1 MVVCHNRIKQMPLK
15 ASQKKNLRAKAHHL
29 KPLVTVADKGLR
41 ETVIA
46 EIERALNDHELIKVK
61 LRSDREK
68 CQVWAASIAEQ
79 CGAELVQS
87 IGQVACF
94 YKKHPEKPVIDPS
107 K

>member
-1 MVVCHNRIKQMPLK
+1 MPLK

-29 KPLVTVADKGLR
+29 KPLVTVADKGLS
-41 ETVIA
+41 ESVIA

-68 CQVWAASIAEQ
+68 RQAWAESIAEQ
-79 CGAELVQS
+79 CKAELVQS

-94 YKKHPEKPVIDPS
+94 YKKHPEKPVVDPG

>member
-1 MVVCHNRIKQMPLK
+1 MPLK

-29 KPLVTVADKGLR
+29 KPLVTVADKGLS

-61 LRSDREK
+61 LRSDRETR
-68 CQVWAASIAEQ
+68 QAWAGSIAKQ
-79 CGAELVQS
+79 CRAELVQT
-87 IGQVACF
+87 IGQVACY
-94 YKKHPEKPVIDPS
+94 YKKHPEKPVVDPG

>member
-1 MVVCHNRIKQMPLK
+1 MPLK

-29 KPLVTVADKGLR
+29 KPLVTVADKGLS
-41 ETVIA
+41 ESVIA

-61 LRSDREK
+61 LRSDRVK
-68 CQVWAASIAEQ
+68 RQAWAASIAEQ
-79 CGAELVQS
+79 CSAELVQS

-94 YKKHPEKPVIDPS
+94 YKKHPEKPVIDPG